1 MTAQDVADLYEEIQ
15 NLQCA
20 LSFWL
25 PCVPEH
31 VTNEEFV
38 DRIHHDA
45 NLLAGYEGP
54 IVKDAEDLGW
64 ISVTVDISTSPT
76 SNSSETQDPKP

>member
-20 LSFWL
+20 LNFWL
-25 PCVPEH
+25 PSVPADCQDEKIM
-31 VTNEEFV
+31 
-38 DRIHHDA
+38 DRIFHDA

-54 IVKDAEDLGW
+54 VVECAEEIGW
-64 ISVTVDISTSPT
+64 VTVTLGITTTSREP
-76 SNSSETQDPKP
+76 QP